1 MHPSTRTASSA
12 PAGAATE
19 ITLNGAPLTVSAALT
34 IDRLVGEF
42 APGPTQGL
50 AVAVNDAV
58 VPRAEWP
65 SRRLQPGDVVE
76 IVRATRGG

>member
-1 MHPSTRTASSA
+1 
-12 PAGAATE
+12 
-19 ITLNGAPLTVSAALT
+19 VSAALT